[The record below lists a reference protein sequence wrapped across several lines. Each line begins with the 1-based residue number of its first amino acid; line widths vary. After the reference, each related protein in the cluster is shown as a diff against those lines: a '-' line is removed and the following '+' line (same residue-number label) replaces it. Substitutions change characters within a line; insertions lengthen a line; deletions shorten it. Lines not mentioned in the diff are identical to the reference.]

1 MRSKNGRIALG
12 DILENIALAQSFS
25 KGLTFSEFQADR
37 RTVYAVTRCLEIIS
51 EATRRLSPEVKERH
65 SDIDWIKIIA
75 SGNIYRHGYQVVR
88 DEILWNTLKNS
99 LEPLKT
105 CCRGGNSPPR
115 RRMMLRISGNDL
127 P

>member
-99 LEPLKT
+99 SEPLKT
-105 CCRGGNSPPR
+105 VVEEEIRCLEEG
-115 RRMMLRISGNDL
+115 
-127 P
+127 